1 MSPSKRCSIGAVGSL
16 MLLVL
21 AGAENAAAAQ
31 AEDCNARLTV
41 ELAPE
46 APDASDVGFLS
57 SLLDNNPAYRLELR
71 RQADPA
77 LIELELAG
85 PGPKYLCEN
94 LIEAMRK
101 DTPVLSIRVD
111 SGETQAIRAPA
122 VAPGAAELWGVQ
134 VSGGG
139 VASLYWAARH
149 PSRAWRVLLPVSSA
163 DRPASRAAN

>member
-16 MLLVL
+16 LLLL
-21 AGAENAAAAQ
+21 AGAENAAAAH
-31 AEDCNARLTV
+31 AEDCKAQLTV

-101 DTPVLSIRVD
+101 DARVLSIRV
-111 SGETQAIRAPA
+111 EAMVVAPA
-122 VAPGAAELWGVQ
+122 AAELWGVQ

-139 VASLYWAARH
+139 VGSLYWAARH
-149 PSRAWRVLLPVSSA
+149 PSGAWRVLLPVSSA
-163 DRPASRAAN
+163 DRPAPRAAN